1 MSEHIEWL
9 KAEFDKAMIA
19 LLAFLCIIGAIHAA
33 HHNPPDSALVTWLQL
48 TASNLIGALLTLIT
62 GAVLKGKNG
71 NSGGTS
77 ARAKWHGRAARGGTW
92 AGCPCHRTEGTMKK
106 ILLILLFTIGS
117 GFLAVDCF
125 AQGLQRET
133 TAPAGNPPSGFQFYY
148 TKSGSSFCT
157 KNSSGVEFCTG
168 TGTPSGSAG
177 GDLTGSYPNPTV
189 AKVNG
194 NTPGGTCTNQVVT
207 ALSTSAAPTCT
218 TVTSAYVDNSIALTG
233 ADINTSNQIT
243 ATHLASALP
252 INQGGT
258 GTETGAAQN
267 SVFAGPASGGS
278 GAPSFQTAPTIA
290 VTNMTGTGG
299 FSTTGN
305 AATATAVNFSG
316 VASSTNTTAA
326 MVVGSGAS
334 LSPTGT
340 GTITATNALSN
351 TTFSVGLNRGS
362 NLTPAFS
369 GTPNYTVSNWTEGAA
384 SMAIS
389 FTGANSFTPTTGVPC
404 IIGQTYQFDL
414 VISAYTSGTF
424 VLTACGV
431 TEPTVT
437 PVAANQYRF
446 YVTATATTSPS
457 VSAAASGAQ
466 AMTFSSFTMKRAAY
480 DTSSLANVSIVV
492 DSNAGLTVPLTVYQP
507 PALVGWTYQFYTIA
521 AYAVVVKTANGTD
534 TYEWGTS
541 TYTGSLTF
549 AAVRQTFLTLVSFAN
564 GYWDIGGLNGA
575 ITPA

>member
-1 MSEHIEWL
+1 MKL
-9 KAEFDKAMIA
+9 KTQSWKFIIRDSAFIIMLVVGACC
-19 LLAFLCIIGAIHAA
+19 LLA
-33 HHNPPDSALVTWLQL
+33 P
-48 TASNLIGALLTLIT
+48 
-62 GAVLKGKNG
+62 
-71 NSGGTS
+71 
-77 ARAKWHGRAARGGTW
+77 
-92 AGCPCHRTEGTMKK
+92 
-106 ILLILLFTIGS
+106 
-117 GFLAVDCF
+117 GFCF
-125 AQGLQRET
+125 AQALQKET
-133 TAPAGNPPSGFQFYY
+133 TAPAGNPPPGFQFYY

-334 LSPTGT
+334 LAPTGT
-340 GTITATNALSN
+340 GTILASNVTPALSATSAVTLNQAFTSMGGITSTSDGTHAGIMSLVGQTTNPSIPSDSFGFLAPASASFTSYFFQYPSTGPAASDLTLCGAVSSGVSACTFSATLPLANGGTAIDMSGTGGTVNTSGTQLVHQNASHTVSVSALVTQDMPTAQVTRTGAVTDVGPVTADDGLILVIDPPTAIHLTRFSCGVQGTTSVIANFVKATVALLADQTCTAGDANTVN
-351 TTFSVGLNRGS
+351 TTTWANGS
-362 NLTPAFS
+362 AQCGATTSCAISAHAPVTLHIGTIS
-369 GTPNYTVSNWTEGAA
+369 GTPTALQVSFDYTV
-384 SMAIS
+384 
-389 FTGANSFTPTTGVPC
+389 
-404 IIGQTYQFDL
+404 D
-414 VISAYTSGTF
+414 
-424 VLTACGV
+424 
-431 TEPTVT
+431 
-437 PVAANQYRF
+437 
-446 YVTATATTSPS
+446 
-457 VSAAASGAQ
+457 
-466 AMTFSSFTMKRAAY
+466 
-480 DTSSLANVSIVV
+480 
-492 DSNAGLTVPLTVYQP
+492 
-507 PALVGWTYQFYTIA
+507 
-521 AYAVVVKTANGTD
+521 
-534 TYEWGTS
+534 
-541 TYTGSLTF
+541 
-549 AAVRQTFLTLVSFAN
+549 
-564 GYWDIGGLNGA
+564 
-575 ITPA
+575 

>member
-1 MSEHIEWL
+1 
-9 KAEFDKAMIA
+9 
-19 LLAFLCIIGAIHAA
+19 
-33 HHNPPDSALVTWLQL
+33 
-48 TASNLIGALLTLIT
+48 
-62 GAVLKGKNG
+62 
-71 NSGGTS
+71 
-77 ARAKWHGRAARGGTW
+77 
-92 AGCPCHRTEGTMKK
+92 MKK

-133 TAPAGNPPSGFQFYY
+133 TAPAGNPPLGFQFYY

-305 AATATAVNFSG
+305 AATASTLTGFTTSTPSG
-316 VASSTNTTAA
+316 LAIITQTIASGTVTLGNGSTQIA
-326 MVVGSGAS
+326 SGACS
-334 LSPTGT
+334 SVVTVSAPGVLAVSGSDAITDNIYADFPSDPTGT
-340 GTITATNALSN
+340 TGFVPLLMLTIVKWATHGNVNFKECNN
-351 TTFSVGLNRGS
+351 TPS
-362 NLTPAFS
+362 P
-369 GTPNYTVSNWTEGAA
+369 
-384 SMAIS
+384 I
-389 FTGANSFTPTTGVPC
+389 TPT
-404 IIGQTYQFDL
+404 
-414 VISAYTSGTF
+414 
-424 VLTACGV
+424 
-431 TEPTVT
+431 
-437 PVAANQYRF
+437 
-446 YVTATATTSPS
+446 
-457 VSAAASGAQ
+457 
-466 AMTFSSFTMKRAAY
+466 
-480 DTSSLANVSIVV
+480 
-492 DSNAGLTVPLTVYQP
+492 
-507 PALVGWTYQFYTIA
+507 
-521 AYAVVVKTANGTD
+521 
-534 TYEWGTS
+534 
-541 TYTGSLTF
+541 
-549 AAVRQTFLTLVSFAN
+549 
-564 GYWDIGGLNGA
+564 A
-575 ITPA
+575 ITFPWRVTR

>member
-1 MSEHIEWL
+1 MKL
-9 KAEFDKAMIA
+9 KTQSWKFIIRDSAFIIMLVVGACC
-19 LLAFLCIIGAIHAA
+19 LLA
-33 HHNPPDSALVTWLQL
+33 P
-48 TASNLIGALLTLIT
+48 
-62 GAVLKGKNG
+62 
-71 NSGGTS
+71 
-77 ARAKWHGRAARGGTW
+77 
-92 AGCPCHRTEGTMKK
+92 
-106 ILLILLFTIGS
+106 
-117 GFLAVDCF
+117 GFCF
-125 AQGLQRET
+125 AQALQKET
-133 TAPAGNPPSGFQFYY
+133 TAPAGNPPPGFQFYY

-243 ATHLASALP
+243 ATHLVSALP

-267 SVFAGPASGGS
+267 SVFAGPVSGGS

-334 LSPTGT
+334 LSATGT
-340 GTITATNALSN
+340 GTIVATS
-351 TTFSVGLNRGS
+351 
-362 NLTPAFS
+362 
-369 GTPNYTVSNWTEGAA
+369 
-384 SMAIS
+384 
-389 FTGANSFTPTTGVPC
+389 TTGN
-404 IIGQTYQFDL
+404 
-414 VISAYTSGTF
+414 A
-424 VLTACGV
+424 
-431 TEPTVT
+431 
-437 PVAANQYRF
+437 
-446 YVTATATTSPS
+446 ATATTLTTKVRKLSLPVAGCNNAIAYAGAWAIPASSAPGSACTTDGQDAYLTFADGDIIYYSGVLPS
-457 VSAAASGAQ
+457 D
-466 AMTFSSFTMKRAAY
+466 FSSFASFTFQVT
-480 DTSSLANVSIVV
+480 TSSTTTGQTMIFDIASVCAAAGSAVPSSPSFNTPGTVTLNPTGTAGQIIAGTISSMTMTGCAAGDYIRLAFSRST
-492 DSNAGLTVPLTVYQP
+492 DTDTDAG
-507 PALVGWTYQFYTIA
+507 
-521 AYAVVVKTANGTD
+521 VVVLNAPTWVYN
-534 TYEWGTS
+534 S
-541 TYTGSLTF
+541 T
-549 AAVRQTFLTLVSFAN
+549 
-564 GYWDIGGLNGA
+564 GLGN
-575 ITPA
+575 

>member
-1 MSEHIEWL
+1 
-9 KAEFDKAMIA
+9 
-19 LLAFLCIIGAIHAA
+19 
-33 HHNPPDSALVTWLQL
+33 
-48 TASNLIGALLTLIT
+48 
-62 GAVLKGKNG
+62 
-71 NSGGTS
+71 
-77 ARAKWHGRAARGGTW
+77 
-92 AGCPCHRTEGTMKK
+92 MKK

-133 TAPAGNPPSGFQFYY
+133 TAPAGNPPPGFQFYY

-243 ATHLASALP
+243 ATHLVSALP

-334 LSPTGT
+334 LAPTGT
-340 GTITATNALSN
+340 GTILASNVTPALSA
-351 TTFSVGLNRGS
+351 TGPVTLNQ
-362 NLTPAFS
+362 N
-369 GTPNYTVSNWTEGAA
+369 
-384 SMAIS
+384 
-389 FTGANSFTPTTGVPC
+389 FTA
-404 IIGQTYQFDL
+404 
-414 VISAYTSGTF
+414 
-424 VLTACGV
+424 
-431 TEPTVT
+431 
-437 PVAANQYRF
+437 
-446 YVTATATTSPS
+446 
-457 VSAAASGAQ
+457 
-466 AMTFSSFTMKRAAY
+466 
-480 DTSSLANVSIVV
+480 
-492 DSNAGLTVPLTVYQP
+492 
-507 PALVGWTYQFYTIA
+507 PALISNGVGPWT
-521 AYAVVVKTANGTD
+521 
-534 TYEWGTS
+534 
-541 TYTGSLTF
+541 SLTE
-549 AAVRQTFLTLVSFAN
+549 RAN
-564 GYWDIGGLNGA
+564 A
-575 ITPA
+575 ITPAAGFDICDQDSTAHGILCSFNGDTASLVVRESASSTNTGYVFSPSASGGIATPKAITNTMLPNGLSNFNTSNQTTGQLTAATPVYIAGSNLLTPATLLAGYTQGTTWTWRVSGITKDANGTGALTFLIYAGTNGTTADAALATQAWGTAQTAVIDVAEVDVTVTITGIVTGTATVYWTISPTHHLAITGFCTTAVGGYSGTATFNTATAGLIFGLGIQSATGGTMETLHINAVQAHAYNLS

>member
-1 MSEHIEWL
+1 MKL
-9 KAEFDKAMIA
+9 KTQSWKFIIRDSAFIIMLVVGACC
-19 LLAFLCIIGAIHAA
+19 LLA
-33 HHNPPDSALVTWLQL
+33 P
-48 TASNLIGALLTLIT
+48 
-62 GAVLKGKNG
+62 
-71 NSGGTS
+71 
-77 ARAKWHGRAARGGTW
+77 
-92 AGCPCHRTEGTMKK
+92 
-106 ILLILLFTIGS
+106 
-117 GFLAVDCF
+117 GFCF
-125 AQGLQRET
+125 AQALQKET
-133 TAPAGNPPSGFQFYY
+133 TTPAGNPPPGFQFYY

-189 AKVNG
+189 AKLNG

-334 LSPTGT
+334 LAPTGT
-340 GTITATNALSN
+340 GTILASNVTPALSA
-351 TTFSVGLNRGS
+351 TGPVTLNQ
-362 NLTPAFS
+362 N
-369 GTPNYTVSNWTEGAA
+369 
-384 SMAIS
+384 
-389 FTGANSFTPTTGVPC
+389 FTA
-404 IIGQTYQFDL
+404 
-414 VISAYTSGTF
+414 
-424 VLTACGV
+424 
-431 TEPTVT
+431 
-437 PVAANQYRF
+437 
-446 YVTATATTSPS
+446 
-457 VSAAASGAQ
+457 
-466 AMTFSSFTMKRAAY
+466 
-480 DTSSLANVSIVV
+480 
-492 DSNAGLTVPLTVYQP
+492 
-507 PALVGWTYQFYTIA
+507 PALISNGVGPWT
-521 AYAVVVKTANGTD
+521 
-534 TYEWGTS
+534 
-541 TYTGSLTF
+541 SLTE
-549 AAVRQTFLTLVSFAN
+549 RAN
-564 GYWDIGGLNGA
+564 A
-575 ITPA
+575 ITPAAGVDVCDQDSTAHGILCSQNGGVAQGLVTGGSCQASQSCAAPLAKPLHIWAGSFTFSSTSQAVTGLGTLCPTAILSVWASSQSHAYAYQISSISTAGFTITTTSNTDVWNWGVACF